1 MARRALSLLPL
12 LLLLSACG
20 PPAYTSRFVWDGRRG
35 YDGNGDYGYDTA
47 AAGASR
53 AEASSYLSHA
63 ARSYRAPGPEGD
75 PWGPHVREA
84 ASRFAIPE
92 RWIREVM
99 RQESAGNPTATS
111 RVGAMGLMQVMPA
124 TYDILRSRYGL
135 GSDPYEPR
143 SNIMAGAAYIREMSD
158 QFGAPAFLAAY
169 NAGPQRLSD
178 YLAGNSELPG
188 ETINYLARIAPRLG
202 TEVAMTG
209 PLAGFATG
217 SGTAYAYN
225 DPANRAY
232 DGGGLVTASAP
243 TGSYTGMGGASQAG
257 RAPAGTRLAS
267 ARRPATGA
275 YATPGYAS
283 APPGP
288 AAADPAN
295 RAYEGGGLVTGG
307 GAYAYDDPANRAFD
321 GGGLVTASTPT
332 GNRTGEEGSSPVIP
346 AAYAVRESAY
356 ASPPPALYPN
366 VPTESRG
373 SLPSWT
379 GTAQAAEAP
388 PVQRP
393 AAAPPGTLALPAR
406 YGGGMGGGGGWGIQ
420 VGAFPDPAISRAALS
435 VARSRTGGLLASARD
450 SITPVSH
457 NGTLYRARLTGLSA
471 DGAGSACQRLQGS
484 GMPCF
489 TVPPGS

>member
-1 MARRALSLLPL
+1 MAKRALSLLPL

-75 PWGPHVREA
+75 PWGPHIREA

-178 YLAGNSELPG
+178 YLAGYSELPG
-188 ETINYLARIAPRLG
+188 ETVNYLARIAPRLG

-225 DPANRAY
+225 DPANRAF
-232 DGGGLVTASAP
+232 DGGGLVTASTP
-243 TGSYTGMGGASQAG
+243 TGSYTGSSTGTSGGAYAG
-257 RAPAGTRLAS
+257 RAAATTRLAS
-267 ARRPATGA
+267 ARRAAPVYAAPPSA
-275 YATPGYAS
+275 YAAE
-283 APPGP
+283 
-288 AAADPAN
+288 DPAN

-307 GAYAYDDPANRAFD
+307 GAYADDDPSNRAFD
-321 GGGLVTASTPT
+321 GGGLVTASAPT
-332 GNRTGEEGSSPVIP
+332 GNRTGEEGASPVIP
-346 AAYAVRESAY
+346 AAYAAPAY
-356 ASPPPALYPN
+356 AASPPAS
-366 VPTESRG
+366 SRG
-373 SLPSWT
+373 ALPSWT
-379 GTAQAAEAP
+379 GSAQAAEAAP
-388 PVQRP
+388 MQRP
-393 AAAPPGTLALPAR
+393 AAPPASPSPGTLALPAR
-406 YGGGMGGGGGWGIQ
+406 YGGGMAGAAGAGGGWGIQ

-435 VARSRTGGLLASARD
+435 VARSRTGGLLAGAQD
-450 SITPVSH
+450 SITPVSR

-471 DGAGSACQRLQGS
+471 EGAGGACQRLQGS